1 MEVQAGPS
9 SYQFQ
14 SQFHAA
20 SGSGTGGSTFF
31 SGGSGFAGAGAGTVA
46 GAAGPSLSPI
56 SEANPSPYPGFP
68 PGNTSDDVMSMG
80 HSRFLS
86 ASDIQQ
92 QQMPPTGVSSRKSRK
107 RKADTQDNERLS
119 KRLSLLNLGR
129 LRIPIPSRLRVSWI
143 DNADI
148 KMHPAEQNGHKLY
161 VPVESPQLSNSSS
174 PHHTNRK
181 SLTRQQRRELETE
194 SMQLDDTKHKVYI
207 YDLDDELSSSDGDE
221 SSDEARLVFLP
232 DIEKHLLQKRIP
244 PSVLA
249 NPEGELAGMQL
260 VLYSEPASLTVPE
273 ERDSVRRAIIEAR
286 QRHREKLQRGSEREA
301 AARSS
306 APPPS
311 TSPSLSLSSSAAAT
325 GAMSDAPPL
334 FVGNHNGFAS
344 PVENNNDTDPDAMEV
359 D

>member
-20 SGSGTGGSTFF
+20 SGSGTGGPTFF
-31 SGGSGFAGAGAGTVA
+31 SGGSGFADADAGAGAGA
-46 GAAGPSLSPI
+46 GQGAAGSSLSPL

-68 PGNTSDDVMSMG
+68 PANTSDDVTSISP
-80 HSRFLS
+80 SRFFS

-92 QQMPPTGVSSRKSRK
+92 QQHMPPTGVTSRKSRK

-119 KRLSLLNLGR
+119 KRLSKRLSLLNL
-129 LRIPIPSRLRVSWI
+129 
-143 DNADI
+143 
-148 KMHPAEQNGHKLY
+148 EQNGNKLY
-161 VPVESPQLSNSSS
+161 VPVESPPLHNSSS

-181 SLTRQQRRELETE
+181 SLTRQQRQELETE
-194 SMQLDDTKHKVYI
+194 AMQLDDTKHKVYI
-207 YDLDDELSSSDGDE
+207 YDLDDELSSDGDE

-260 VLYSEPASLTVPE
+260 VLYREPTSLTVPE
-273 ERDSVRRAIIEAR
+273 ERDSVRRAIVEAR
-286 QRHREKLQRGSEREA
+286 QRLREKLQRGNGQEA
-301 AARSS
+301 AAADSS

-311 TSPSLSLSSSAAAT
+311 STSPSLSPSAAAT
-325 GAMSDAPPL
+325 GAMIDAPPP
-334 FVGNHNGFAS
+334 FVGNYNGFAS
-344 PVENNNDTDPDAMEV
+344 PAENNDDNDPDAMEV

>member
-1 MEVQAGPS
+1 MMEVQAGPS
-9 SYQFQ
+9 SHQFQ
-14 SQFHAA
+14 PKYHAA
-20 SGSGTGGSTFF
+20 SGSGSGTGCPTFF
-31 SGGSGFAGAGAGTVA
+31 NGGGGFAGAVAGTGAGAGAG
-46 GAAGPSLSPI
+46 AAGSSLSPL

-68 PGNTSDDVMSMG
+68 PANTSDDVTSTSP
-80 HSRFLS
+80 SRFLS
-86 ASDIQQ
+86 ASDFQQ
-92 QQMPPTGVSSRKSRK
+92 QQMPPTGLASRK

-119 KRLSLLNLGR
+119 KRLSKRLSLLNL
-129 LRIPIPSRLRVSWI
+129 
-143 DNADI
+143 
-148 KMHPAEQNGHKLY
+148 EQNGNKLY
-161 VPVESPQLSNSSS
+161 VPVESPQLHNSSS
-174 PHHTNRK
+174 PYHTNRK

-194 SMQLDDTKHKVYI
+194 AMQLDDTKHKVYI

-260 VLYSEPASLTVPE
+260 VLYREPTSLTVPE
-273 ERDSVRRAIIEAR
+273 ERDSVRRAIVEAR
-286 QRHREKLQRGSEREA
+286 QRLREKLQQGNGRDA
-301 AARSS
+301 AAAGSS

-311 TSPSLSLSSSAAAT
+311 STSSMSPSLSSSSSSAAAA
-325 GAMSDAPPL
+325 GAMSDAPPP

-344 PVENNNDTDPDAMEV
+344 AVEDNDDNDTDAMEV